1 MWDVPEIPGYRMV
14 KKLGEGGM
22 SSVYSAIQ
30 EKLSRKVAIKILKP
44 SLLKNTTIAARF
56 EREAKTAATLYHSNI
71 IQIFDVGKSGQ
82 YNYIVMEYLEE
93 SLKDLMRVNP
103 KSKMHPEIALDIV
116 EDIMKALDYAH
127 NKRVYHRDIKPDNI
141 MFRVDG
147 TPVLVDF
154 GIAQVFESHD
164 RSTSS
169 DQPIGT
175 IFYMSPEQCKTQ
187 EIDGRTDIYSLGVVL
202 YEMLTGQ
209 KPYTGKTLLSV
220 AIQHIQELVPKLPEK
235 LSQYQPLIDK
245 MMAKNKDERVKNASE
260 FLQLLDKVMMSPMN
274 SIPQPAELPSL
285 SVPKPPPP
293 QAIKYPVPPAKGPAP
308 GFTPG
313 KPDRSIK
320 QLIHESLDLSKEKL
334 APLIKQITASLRPGS
349 NQEKLIFKV
358 LIVVILVFIVFIILF
373 SL

>member
-127 NKRVYHRDIKPDNI
+127 HKRVYHRDIKPDNI